1 MYPRSGASGTSSI
14 PQHHLSSAVS
24 LHMSMSQRSSSTRY
38 PNEQSKLNQ
47 SVPVPGQKSDVNIIY
62 TFPDT
67 SNNQKMPYLIK
78 IDDCTGPLTLKDVKD
93 RCPRKGQQ
101 YRYFFKTSFDGMEV
115 FEEKIDD
122 LANVPFFNGCKIFV
136 ECRGSEC

>member
-1 MYPRSGASGTSSI
+1 
-14 PQHHLSSAVS
+14 
-24 LHMSMSQRSSSTRY
+24 MSQRSSTRY

-62 TFPDT
+62 TFPDP
-67 SNNQKMPYLIK
+67 SNKERMPYLIK
-78 IDDCTGPLTLKDVKD
+78 IDDCAGPLTLKEVKD

-101 YRYFFKTSFDGMEV
+101 YRYFFKTSYDGMDV